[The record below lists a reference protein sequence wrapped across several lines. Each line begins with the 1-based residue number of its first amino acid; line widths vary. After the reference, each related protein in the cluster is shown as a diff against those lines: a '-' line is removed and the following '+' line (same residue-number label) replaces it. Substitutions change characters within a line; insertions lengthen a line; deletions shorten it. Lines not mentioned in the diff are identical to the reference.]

1 MPIMDSDIRV
11 ANRVFQ
17 LESHHLDGEF
27 NKVLDQ
33 IIDGLDIPMVSEE
46 VKLLAKLY
54 LHKNHTSENTSLGMK
69 VYNLQLHDT
78 KHILKD
84 GTIHQKLSKYKFAM
98 LGACNLIVP
107 YLLKRNGNSA
117 IQNHIEKLKLPW
129 LTLES
134 LDLMF
139 KLLNIFN
146 FISFLQNGRYLLLQH
161 RVLGVTFGMPDAKYY
176 NNMAINKVQMELMG
190 REMIW
195 KVLAEF
201 LTTIMPMINLTRLKN
216 QFMRVLGLMPEMSSD
231 GKLSERLRLTDNINT
246 CAICSQQ
253 PFNPHIIGCRHLFCY
268 YCLHS
273 TNLSD
278 PASGYACKSCKYSTK
293 DQSQVQRYK
302 LHEPSQL
309 LD

>member
-1 MPIMDSDIRV
+1 MDSNIRV

-17 LESHHLDGEF
+17 LESHHLDREF

-33 IIDGLDIPMVSEE
+33 IIDGLDIPVVSEE

-54 LHKNHTSENTSLGMK
+54 LQKNHASENTSLGMK
-69 VYNLQLHDT
+69 VYNLRLHDT

-84 GTIHQKLSKYKFAM
+84 ESIHGEISKYKFAM

-129 LTLES
+129 LSLES
-134 LDLMF
+134 IGLMF
-139 KLLNIFN
+139 KLLNILN
-146 FISFLQNGRYLLLQH
+146 FITFLRDGKYLLLQH
-161 RVLGVTFGMPDAKYY
+161 RLLGVTFGVPDAEYY

-195 KVLAEF
+195 QVFADF
-201 LTTIMPMINLTRLKN
+201 LTTIMPMINLNRFKN
-216 QFMRVLGLMPEMSSD
+216 QSMRVLGLMPEMSSD
-231 GKLSERLRLTDNINT
+231 SKLSERLVRRDNINT
-246 CAICSQQ
+246 CAICSKQ
-253 PFNPHIIGCRHLFCY
+253 PFNPFIIGCRHLFCY

-273 TNLSD
+273 AYLSD
-278 PASGYACKSCKYSTK
+278 PASGYACQSCKYSTK

-302 LHEPSQL
+302 LHEPSRL